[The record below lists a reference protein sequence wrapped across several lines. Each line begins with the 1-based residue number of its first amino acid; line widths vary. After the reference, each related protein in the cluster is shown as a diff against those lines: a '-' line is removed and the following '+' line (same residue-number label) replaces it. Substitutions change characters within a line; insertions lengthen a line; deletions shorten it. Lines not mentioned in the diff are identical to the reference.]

1 MKTGRNESCP
11 CGSGLKYKHCC
22 EGIKPWYKEPRWI
35 GAHRRRDFST
45 ILLPTESLATR
56 HLATLPCT
64 RMDREERSVYDV
76 RYRSSL
82 VSRNKLAL

>member
-35 GAHRRRDFST
+35 G
-45 ILLPTESLATR
+45 ILIA
-56 HLATLPCT
+56 ATLA
-64 RMDREERSVYDV
+64 VAV
-76 RYRSSL
+76 A
-82 VSRNKLAL
+82 LAWGQLTGQDTVEQGRVWSPEHGHYH